1 MNSDKVYLRIDTPF
15 TLKNPKTRQ
24 LVLRM
29 VSVPVMMLLMLG
41 WLYSNGPANRELA
54 ERMTIFCALWAVFGA
69 VPTVLLVF
77 NSYAMVVEGDLVC
90 NNLGFLK
97 KRYPREC
104 LVRAVKTDSRIE
116 IYSDTKKVV
125 ALPNTA
131 AGKSLI
137 EKLRLPM

>member
-1 MNSDKVYLRIDTPF
+1 MRIDTPF
-15 TLKNPKTRQ
+15 TMKNPKTRQ

-29 VSVPVMMLLMLG
+29 ASVPVMMLLMLA
-41 WLYSNGPANRELA
+41 WLHSNGEANRELA
-54 ERMTIFCALWAVFGA
+54 ERMTILCAFWFVFAA

-104 LVRAVKTDSRIE
+104 LTGAVKKGSCIE
-116 IYSDTKKVV
+116 IYGDSKKVV
-125 ALPNTA
+125 SLPDNA
-131 AGKSLI
+131 AAKRLI
-137 EKLRLPM
+137 EMLRLPV

>member
-1 MNSDKVYLRIDTPF
+1 MNNDKVYLRIDTPF

-77 NSYAMVVEGDLVC
+77 NSYAMVVEVILS
-90 NNLGFLK
+90 
-97 KRYPREC
+97 
-104 LVRAVKTDSRIE
+104 ATIWDS
-116 IYSDTKKVV
+116 
-125 ALPNTA
+125 
-131 AGKSLI
+131 
-137 EKLRLPM
+137 

>member
-1 MNSDKVYLRIDTPF
+1 MNSAKVYLRIDTPF

-29 VSVPVMMLLMLG
+29 ASVPVMMLLMLA
-41 WLYSNGPANRELA
+41 WLHSNGEANRELA
-54 ERMTIFCALWAVFGA
+54 ERMTILCAFWFVFAA

-104 LVRAVKTDSRIE
+104 LTGAVKKGSCIE
-116 IYSDTKKVV
+116 IYGDSKKVV
-125 ALPNTA
+125 SLPDNA
-131 AGKSLI
+131 AAKRLI
-137 EKLRLPM
+137 EMLRLPV

>member
-1 MNSDKVYLRIDTPF
+1 MRIDTPF

-29 VSVPVMMLLMLG
+29 ASVPVMMLLMLA
-41 WLYSNGPANRELA
+41 WLHSNGEANRELA
-54 ERMTIFCALWAVFGA
+54 ERMTILCAFWFVFAA

-104 LVRAVKTDSRIE
+104 LTGAVKKGSCIE
-116 IYSDTKKVV
+116 IYGDSKKVV
-125 ALPNTA
+125 SLPDNA
-131 AGKSLI
+131 AAKRLI
-137 EKLRLPM
+137 EMLRLPV